1 MSVHN
6 TVASRMFVK
15 MYLRKFVKLSW
26 SSLAELSKRRF
37 AQTLRTQNPKKSAIL

>member
-1 MSVHN
+1 
-6 TVASRMFVK
+6 MFLK
-15 MYLRKFVKLSW
+15 RFVKLSW